1 MTDKAEKELVSRQT
15 DQQYT
20 NDTLHIVR
28 QETGHVL
35 ENLMPHCEELIE
47 KISKEAVEAEAKKA
61 VDDTDA
67 RLKRTAQGIGGS
79 MGILNFKLKKGES
92 LVVEQEQEEEQE
104 LDTEDLLEK
113 LDELGVTKEVI
124 MEHFE
129 IPTSITVTVEDNYG
143 SVVSQ
148 AECYFDE
155 WEDGNVRVDIDTDD
169 MRSEWFD
176 DFNTS
181 VSVEVE
187 CKETGVNLKVEDE
200 DWNDDLVTIKVDL
213 DNYGEER
220 KESLK
225 EIVEV
230 EVKEEVRDKI
240 ISNIGKEVTK
250 FVNDALNPDTK
261 E

>member
-1 MTDKAEKELVSRQT
+1 MS
-15 DQQYT
+15 
-20 NDTLHIVR
+20 NDT
-28 QETGHVL
+28 
-35 ENLMPHCEELIE
+35 ENQPKLTVDEVENKSSGELIHTDPTPTKSTSYPTNE
-47 KISKEAVEAEAKKA
+47 ETQKV
-61 VDDTDA
+61 VDDLEA

-92 LVVEQEQEEEQE
+92 LVVEQEEEEEQE

-148 AECYFDE
+148 SECYFDE
-155 WEDGNVRVDIDTDD
+155 WEDGNIRVDIDSDD

-187 CKETGVNLKVEDE
+187 CKETGVRLPIDNE
-200 DWNDDLVTIKVDL
+200 DWESDLVNIKVDL
-213 DNYGEER
+213 TNYGEER
-220 KESLK
+220 KESLR

-240 ISNIGKEVTK
+240 INNIGKEVKK
-250 FVNDALNPDTK
+250 FVNEALNPDTK

>member
-1 MTDKAEKELVSRQT
+1 MSNDTENQPKLTADEINERSEEHRVKLTVDEVENKSSGELIHTDPRSDAEKR
-15 DQQYT
+15 
-20 NDTLHIVR
+20 
-28 QETGHVL
+28 
-35 ENLMPHCEELIE
+35 LI
-47 KISKEAVEAEAKKA
+47 S
-61 VDDTDA
+61 
-67 RLKRTAQGIGGS
+67 
-79 MGILNFKLKKGES
+79 ILPKHYFTLKKGES
-92 LVVEQEQEEEQE
+92 IVIEQEKQEEEE
-104 LDTEDLLEK
+104 LDTEALLEK

-143 SVVSQ
+143 SVVHQ
-148 AECYFDE
+148 DECYFDE
-155 WEDGNVRVDIDTDD
+155 WGEYGNVRVDIDTDE

-187 CKETGVNLKVEDE
+187 CHNTGVKLPIENE
-200 DWNDDLVTIKVDL
+200 DWETDLVTIKVDL

-250 FVNDALNPDTK
+250 FVNEALNPDTK

>member
-1 MTDKAEKELVSRQT
+1 MS
-15 DQQYT
+15 
-20 NDTLHIVR
+20 NDTENQPKLEVTPDIDIN
-28 QETGHVL
+28 TG
-35 ENLMPHCEELIE
+35 ELIHADPTNE
-47 KISKEAVEAEAKKA
+47 ETQKV
-61 VDDTDA
+61 VDDTEA
-67 RLKRTAQGIGGS
+67 RLKSIGENTGVIS
-79 MGILNFKLKKGES
+79 FKLKKGES
-92 LVVEQEQEEEQE
+92 LLIEQEEEEKQD
-104 LDTEDLLEK
+104 LDTEELLEK

-124 MEHFE
+124 MDHFE

-148 AECYFDE
+148 SECYFEE

-169 MRSEWFD
+169 MRNEWFD

-187 CKETGVNLKVEDE
+187 CHNTGVRLPIENE
-200 DWNDDLVTIKVDL
+200 DWENDLVNIKVDL
-213 DNYGEER
+213 TNYGEES

-225 EIVEV
+225 ETVEV

-250 FVNDALNPDTK
+250 FVNEALNSDTK

>member
-1 MTDKAEKELVSRQT
+1 MS
-15 DQQYT
+15 
-20 NDTLHIVR
+20 NDT
-28 QETGHVL
+28 
-35 ENLMPHCEELIE
+35 ENQPKLTADEINERSEEHRVKLTVDEVENKSSGELIHTDPTNE
-47 KISKEAVEAEAKKA
+47 ETQKV
-61 VDDTDA
+61 VDDAEA

-92 LVVEQEQEEEQE
+92 LVIEQEEEEQQE
-104 LDTEDLLEK
+104 LDTEELLEK

-143 SVVSQ
+143 SVVAQS
-148 AECYFDE
+148 EYYFEE

-181 VSVEVE
+181 VTVEVE

-250 FVNDALNPDTK
+250 FVNEALNPDTK

>member
-1 MTDKAEKELVSRQT
+1 MS
-15 DQQYT
+15 
-20 NDTLHIVR
+20 NDTENQPKLEVTPDIDIN
-28 QETGHVL
+28 TG
-35 ENLMPHCEELIE
+35 ELIHANSGE
-47 KISKEAVEAEAKKA
+47 LIHTDPTNEETQKV
-61 VDDTDA
+61 VDDTEARLKTSKVVDDAEA

-92 LVVEQEQEEEQE
+92 LVVEQEEEEEQE

-187 CKETGVNLKVEDE
+187 CKETGINLTVEDE

-230 EVKEEVRDKI
+230 EVKEEVRDKL
-240 ISNIGKEVTK
+240 ISTLQK
-250 FVNDALNPDTK
+250 FVNEALNPDTK